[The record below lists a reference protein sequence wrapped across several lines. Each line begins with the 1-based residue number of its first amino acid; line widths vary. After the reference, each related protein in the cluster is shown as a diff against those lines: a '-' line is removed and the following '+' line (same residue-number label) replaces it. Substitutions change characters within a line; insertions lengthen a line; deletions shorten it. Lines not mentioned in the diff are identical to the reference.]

1 MQAMNLPHSAAAVV
15 VCTSIKAFYSRFII
29 ERQTRAFISRNST
42 SLSDLTEE
50 NLHWKSRRVFIQ
62 SCIREKICTIY
73 ALKRHLR
80 TFALSPQPTQEDVHP
95 SSAMKIKTCSV
106 RQVYEFIALCMD
118 DEVRKWIFRKL
129 TNRHERFFSFVDIFR
144 QATDSNDFARAFTKH
159 SLDNAADDCNESAFE
174 QPNRWSEAPKSFE
187 KPKLI
192 SQASCFPKH
201 AKDFENLM
209 LVS

>member
-1 MQAMNLPHSAAAVV
+1 MNLPHSAAAVV
-15 VCTSIKAFYSRFII
+15 VCTSIKAFYSRFLI

-129 TNRHERFFSFVDIFR
+129 TNRPRTIFFLLYSDKR
-144 QATDSNDFARAFTKH
+144 QTQTILPEPSLSIVWTMLLTTAMNRLSSNLIDGQKRQN
-159 SLDNAADDCNESAFE
+159 LL
-174 QPNRWSEAPKSFE
+174 KSQ
-187 KPKLI
+187 
-192 SQASCFPKH
+192 S
-201 AKDFENLM
+201 
-209 LVS
+209 